1 MIVIGIGANLPH
13 PQFGAPRRTCG
24 AALAMLE
31 DRAIHIIKRATW
43 YSTAPVLADHR
54 SKKQEDQ
61 PWYVNGAVAVAS
73 DLDAHGLLKVLL
85 DVEAAFGRVRSIADA
100 PRTLDLDIITFDE
113 QVLNENGL
121 NIPHPRMHERAFV
134 LYPLRDLAPEWH
146 HPVMHTAISG
156 LIEALPAD
164 QSFAA
169 MPDAN
174 GLFGTEW
181 RENEGV
187 G

>member
-13 PQFGAPRRTCG
+13 PKFSAPRRTCG

-31 DRAIHIIKRATW
+31 ERAIHIIKCATW
-43 YSTAPVLADHR
+43 YRTAPVLADHR
-54 SKKQEDQ
+54 PKEQEGQ
-61 PWYVNGAVAVAS
+61 PWYVNGAAAVAT
-73 DLDAHGLLKVLL
+73 DLDSQGLLKVLL
-85 DVEAAFGRVRSIADA
+85 DVEAEFGRVRSTANA
-100 PRTLDLDIITFDE
+100 PRTLDLDIISFNE
-113 QVLNENGL
+113 QVLNDDGL

-146 HPVMHTAISG
+146 HPVMHTSISE

-164 QSFAA
+164 QSFDA
-169 MPDAN
+169 MTDSN

-181 RENEGV
+181 HENEGI